1 MFNLVRLKQLQ
12 DKTLHMKKHLFP
24 IILLLLG
31 NTINAQQDFFAL
43 AGKDS
48 PRIEFND
55 FRAMNSDGTSGESI
69 FGVSSEAKV
78 VSQSRKTTVT
88 EDKTSYNH
96 AQSMTL
102 AALAYDSSSNNLV
115 YMPMFSS
122 NIYVLNQKTKEIT
135 LVENTVAR
143 VTSCDI
149 NSHITRMATGYDG
162 NIYAINNAG
171 TQFIQ
176 ISKKNNQYVVN
187 DLGIIK
193 DDASNGKNS
202 FTAMETGFGGDMI
215 ADADNNF
222 YVFSVSGNVF
232 KISTKELKAKFVG
245 KITGLPEAYSVNG
258 AAVNSKGK
266 VVIASAKGAALYE
279 LNLNNLEAKQLPG
292 EQNLHIYDLASK
304 YFANDRISAVN
315 TLANIGIY
323 PTKVDEQTITVNIN
337 DKAVKGNIKV
347 NIFDV
352 SGKSVLNTNL
362 SVKDGNLNQ
371 QIYLRNLVTG
381 TYVVSIT
388 EESGKSLL
396 SKKILITK

>member
-1 MFNLVRLKQLQ
+1 
-12 DKTLHMKKHLFP
+12 MKKHLFP

-31 NTINAQQDFFAL
+31 NTISAQQDFFAL

-48 PRIEFND
+48 PRIEFSD

-69 FGVSSEAKV
+69 FTVSSEAKV
-78 VSQSRKTTVT
+78 ISQSRKTSIT
-88 EDKTSYNH
+88 EDKNSYHH

-102 AALAYDSSSNNLV
+102 AALAYDPSGNDLV

-122 NIYVLNQKTKEIT
+122 NIYVLNQRTKEIT

-149 NSHITRMATGYDG
+149 NSHITRMTTGYDG

-176 ISKKNNQYVVN
+176 ISKKNDQYVVN

-193 DDASNGKNS
+193 DDASNSKNS

-222 YVFSVSGNVF
+222 YVFAASGNVF

-245 KITGLPEAYSVNG
+245 KIKGLPEAYSVNG

-279 LNLNNLEAKQLPG
+279 LNLNDLEAKQLPG

-304 YFANDRISAVN
+304 YFANDRVATVN
-315 TLANIGIY
+315 TLANIDIY
-323 PTKVDEQTITVNIN
+323 PTKVDEQTITVNVN

-352 SGKSVLNTNL
+352 SGKSVMSTTL
-362 SVKDGNLNQ
+362 SVKDGNLDQ
-371 QIYLRNLVTG
+371 QIQLRNLVTG

-388 EESGKSLL
+388 GEFGKNLL
-396 SKKILITK
+396 SKKILVTK

>member
-1 MFNLVRLKQLQ
+1 
-12 DKTLHMKKHLFP
+12 MKKHLFP

-55 FRAMNSDGTSGESI
+55 FRAMNSDGTSGQSI
-69 FGVSSEAKV
+69 FGVSSEAMV
-78 VSQSRKTTVT
+78 TSQSRKTVIT
-88 EDKTSYNH
+88 EDKNSYNH
-96 AQSMTL
+96 AQSMSL
-102 AALAYDSSSNNLV
+102 AALAFDSSGNNLV

-135 LVENTVAR
+135 LIENTVAR

-162 NIYAINNAG
+162 NIYAINNSG

-187 DLGIIK
+187 DLGIIQ

-222 YVFSVSGNVF
+222 YVFSASGNVF
-232 KISTKELKAKFVG
+232 KVSTKELKAKFVG
-245 KITGLPEAYSVNG
+245 KINGLPEAYSVNG

-279 LNLNNLEAKQLPG
+279 VSLSDLEAKQLPG

-304 YFANDRISAVN
+304 YFANDRIAAVN
-315 TLANIGIY
+315 ALANIDVY
-323 PTKVDEQTITVNIN
+323 PTKVDDQTITVNLN
-337 DKAVKGNIKV
+337 DKAIKGNIKLTV
-347 NIFDV
+347 FDI
-352 SGKSVLNTNL
+352 SGKAVMSTTL

-371 QIYLRNLVTG
+371 QIHLRNMVTG
-381 TYVVSIT
+381 AYLVNIT

-396 SKKILITK
+396 SKKILVTK